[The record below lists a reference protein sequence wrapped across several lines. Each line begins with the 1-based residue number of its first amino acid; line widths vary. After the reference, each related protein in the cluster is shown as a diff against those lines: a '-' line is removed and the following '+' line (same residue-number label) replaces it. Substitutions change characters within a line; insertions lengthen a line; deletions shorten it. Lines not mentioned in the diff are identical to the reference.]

1 MTDWNIENN
10 VICLSLADGN
20 RFYPT
25 AKDIFVQKNFDSYK
39 YKEKHYKP
47 LSDLNIRFSSL
58 AARPIVRFEYN
69 DKISLHLIVHF
80 GNIFFEVGKIGSS
93 FVDYII
99 INNVWKY
106 IEYTS
111 VLINKL
117 LKARDINP
125 TNLSYSHYAYLIQKL
140 SNSSINIED
149 KVSKITETIK
159 ESTTPM
165 TPIGLKAKLFPY
177 QVGGSQWLDFM
188 INQRCGCIL
197 GDEMGLGKTLQI
209 ITVIGLLKEKKTH
222 IHCLV
227 VCPISLLENWRREV
241 EKFYPSLS
249 TQIHYGPQRTGDYR
263 ILLESDIVIMPYS
276 CSVSDAGMLTM
287 IKWDLLVIDE
297 AQNIKNPH
305 TQRTKAIKS
314 LKRDVP
320 IAVTGTPFQNH
331 MTDLWS
337 LVDYILPGHL
347 GNLNVFNQTYTDDEK
362 SAIRLESIL
371 TPLMLRRKVS
381 EVAKDLPERLDIP
394 LPIKMTE
401 EEASLYENCRN
412 TENPMEE
419 LRNMHLSKIQKL
431 RTFCTHPYVYNSC
444 YYETD
449 PITISNK
456 YARLCEILEEIVEAK
471 EKVVIFTSFTKMVD
485 LLVTDLHKRF
495 NVYTDFIDGRIEA
508 MQRQLKIDKFS
519 HVEGSAILILNPN
532 AVGAGLNI
540 TCANHAIHYNLEWN
554 PAVEDQA
561 SARVYRRGQKKKVFI
576 YRLFYAYTIE
586 EIINE
591 KIQLKRHLS
600 EKAVVGNI
608 GNTDKEF
615 LLKALK
621 ISPYK
626 S

>member
-1 MTDWNIENN
+1 MTNWHIENN

-20 RFYPT
+20 TFYPT
-25 AKDIFVQKNFDSYK
+25 AKDIFVQKDFDTFK
-39 YKEKHYKP
+39 YKEKRYSP

-58 AARPIVRFEYN
+58 AARPLLRLEYN
-69 DKISLHLIVHF
+69 NKIGLHLIVHY
-80 GNIFFEVGKIGSS
+80 GDKDYEVGKIGTS

-99 INNVWKY
+99 VDKVWRY

-111 VLINKL
+111 DFINGL
-117 LKARDINP
+117 LKQRDIDP
-125 TNLSYSHYAYLIQKL
+125 FDISYSDYAYLIQEISK
-140 SNSSINIED
+140 SSINIED
-149 KVSKITETIK
+149 KVAEETTKIK
-159 ESTTPM
+159 ESTAPM
-165 TPIGLKAKLFPY
+165 TPHGLKAELFPY
-177 QVGGSQWLDFM
+177 QIGGSNWLDFM
-188 INQRCGCIL
+188 IKQQCGCIL

-209 ITVIGLLKEKKTH
+209 IAVIGLLKERRNK

-263 ILLESDIVIMPYS
+263 ILLDTDIVIMPYS

-287 IKWDLLVIDE
+287 IKWDLLIIDE
-297 AQNIKNPH
+297 AQNIKNPR
-305 TQRTKAIKS
+305 TQRTKAIKR

-347 GNLNVFNQTYTDDEK
+347 GNLSVFEQTYTDNEK

-371 TPLMLRRKVS
+371 TPLMLRRRVS
-381 EVAKDLPERLDIP
+381 EVAKDLPERIDIP
-394 LPIKMTE
+394 LPIKMSE
-401 EEASLYENCRN
+401 NEAFLYEDSRN
-412 TENPMEE
+412 SKSPIEE
-419 LRNMHLSKIQKL
+419 LRNMQLAKIQKL
-431 RTFCTHPYVYNSC
+431 RTFCTHPCVYDSC
-444 YYETD
+444 YLGVD

-456 YARLCEILEEIVEAK
+456 YARLCEILEEIVETK
-471 EKVVIFTSFTKMVD
+471 EKVVIFTSFTKMID
-485 LLVTDLHKRF
+485 LLVSDLRKRF

-508 MQRQLKIDKFS
+508 MQRQVKIDNFS
-519 HVEGSAILILNPN
+519 NIEGSAILILNPN

-586 EIINE
+586 EII
-591 KIQLKRHLS
+591 K
-600 EKAVVGNI
+600 
-608 GNTDKEF
+608 
-615 LLKALK
+615 
-621 ISPYK
+621 
-626 S
+626 